1 MLKGV
6 RSIYVDF
13 VDYDE
18 IAHHAGILRPESLEA
33 LEAVDGVLH
42 QLELLASAAP
52 RKYRFV
58 ILSDHGQAQGAIFA
72 DRYGEDLAS
81 LVARLARS
89 DVASSDGSVEGWG
102 RTRALVGELASPDGV
117 GGRAMQSAA
126 NAMDKDD
133 RNEPDAV
140 AATPATRG
148 AKGRTEPATGD
159 ETFHVFGSGNLGL
172 IYVRGEKAQLTRREL
187 SERYPGLVAG
197 LAAHPGVGFVV
208 VMDDD
213 GPVALGS
220 DGWHRLDDGHVEGVD
235 PLLPFGPYAPGSSTG
250 WLTDPRHPTST
261 STACWIP
268 APTRWPPSR
277 VWSAATAASA
287 GGRTAPV
294 PSSRSTCPSPRSGA
308 VGADAMHVALRD
320 ILRTSGTGKDHRA
333 RRGVFA

>member
-42 QLELLASAAP
+42 QLELVASGTEEVPVRDPLGP
-52 RKYRFV
+52 RSGSGR
-58 ILSDHGQAQGAIFA
+58 
-72 DRYGEDLAS
+72 DLRRPVRRGPG
-81 LVARLARS
+81 VAGGPSRPS

-148 AKGRTEPATGD
+148 A
-159 ETFHVFGSGNLGL
+159 
-172 IYVRGEKAQLTRREL
+172 
-187 SERYPGLVAG
+187 
-197 LAAHPGVGFVV
+197 
-208 VMDDD
+208 
-213 GPVALGS
+213 
-220 DGWHRLDDGHVEGVD
+220 
-235 PLLPFGPYAPGSSTG
+235 
-250 WLTDPRHPTST
+250 
-261 STACWIP
+261 
-268 APTRWPPSR
+268 
-277 VWSAATAASA
+277 
-287 GGRTAPV
+287 GGQ
-294 PSSRSTCPSPRSGA
+294 
-308 VGADAMHVALRD
+308 D
-320 ILRTSGTGKDHRA
+320 RA
-333 RRGVFA
+333 RHG